1 MAIRTIREIG
11 DPVLN
16 KISKEVTAITP
27 RIKDLIGDMFETM
40 YEANGVGLAAPQ
52 VTYIMHD
59 LKERGISV
67 DTDVTT
73 VKEAADEIMKALEVS
88 VPDVLDDKM
97 SQSGQMEKEK

>member
-1 MAIRTIREIG
+1 MRGRIIVMNHGEI
-11 DPVLN
+11 
-16 KISKEVTAITP
+16 
-27 RIKDLIGDMFETM
+27 M
-40 YEANGVGLAAPQ
+40 YNDEPKKSVCALQGTGAGSGLAAPQ

-88 VPDVLDDKM
+88 VPNV
-97 SQSGQMEKEK
+97 